1 MNQACRWMAAAAAAM
16 CVTWAAAADET
27 TGAADRASTWP
38 RWQGRLSLGSTGS
51 LLRVDPSAPRQDDRS
66 PSLSLM
72 GDYYLTRSGWGFTES
87 GGFRATS
94 GLVLG
99 HGARTLLSLSA
110 APSRQGLSV
119 QQHRLGG
126 LSTPWQRYASRE
138 AETSAYVG
146 LGYTGFSRS
155 GWGFTA
161 DVGVLSHGAS
171 AGQLGR
177 AAAGTQS
184 LDDTLRALR
193 LSPLVQMGVSYAF

>member
-1 MNQACRWMAAAAAAM
+1 MKRICEWTAAVAILLLTGPNFAADLAAAASDDSA
-16 CVTWAAAADET
+16 
-27 TGAADRASTWP
+27 WP
-38 RWQGRLSLGSTGS
+38 RWQGRLSLGS
-51 LLRVDPSAPRQDDRS
+51 SAPLPRPGEATRIEAYQ
-66 PSLSLM
+66 PPALSLM

-119 QQHRLGG
+119 QQHRLGA
-126 LSTPWQRYASRE
+126 RAAASWPGADRE
-138 AETSAYVG
+138 AATSAYLG
-146 LGYTGFSRS
+146 LGYTGITRS

-161 DVGVLSHGAS
+161 DVGVLSRHPDVDR
-171 AGQLGR
+171 LGR
-177 AAAGTQS
+177 AAAGTQN

>member
-1 MNQACRWMAAAAAAM
+1 MKRFCRSTAAVAALLLAGPGFASDLAAGAGGD
-16 CVTWAAAADET
+16 AA
-27 TGAADRASTWP
+27 WP
-38 RWQGRLSLGSTGS
+38 RWQGRLSLGS
-51 LLRVDPSAPRQDDRS
+51 SAPMPRTGEAPETGPDHR
-66 PSLSLM
+66 PTLSLM

-119 QQHRLGG
+119 QQHHRLGG
-126 LSTPWQRYASRE
+126 RAAHWPGTGRDA
-138 AETSAYVG
+138 ATSAYLG
-146 LGYTGFSRS
+146 LGYTGITRS

-161 DVGVLSHGAS
+161 DVGVLSHHPDADR
-171 AGQLGR
+171 LGR

>member
-1 MNQACRWMAAAAAAM
+1 MKRLCRWAAPVAALLLAGPSFASDLAAATDGDSA
-16 CVTWAAAADET
+16 
-27 TGAADRASTWP
+27 WP
-38 RWQGRLSLGSTGS
+38 RWQGRLSLGS
-51 LLRVDPSAPRQDDRS
+51 SAPLPRPGGAARIETYR
-66 PSLSLM
+66 PPALSLM

-119 QQHRLGG
+119 QQHHRLGG
-126 LSTPWQRYASRE
+126 RPAAWPGTDRDA
-138 AETSAYVG
+138 ATSAYLG
-146 LGYTGFSRS
+146 IGYTGITRG

-161 DVGVLSHGAS
+161 DLGLLSHRPSLGR
-171 AGQLGR
+171 LGR
-177 AAAGTQS
+177 AAGGTQS
-184 LDDTLRALR
+184 LDDALRALR